1 MSGAADTPL
10 LGLPVVIRCR
20 HARCSSMQIH
30 ELACLLSMCC
40 ASVTSGQLWAAEGDS
55 QGAGQAASASKSA
68 AWHSTSPATLLS
80 LPALPRWLWLAA
92 QQTAWSTANHHCFL
106 PRFKRAARAL
116 LLACHRH
123 ASGRGAVVSSR
134 TAGTAHKQLGALP
147 PDVVQHI
154 LGLAAHPLSAWAPGA
169 KA

>member
-1 MSGAADTPL
+1 
-10 LGLPVVIRCR
+10 
-20 HARCSSMQIH
+20 
-30 ELACLLSMCC
+30 MCC
-40 ASVTSGQLWAAEGDS
+40 APVTSGQLWAAEADS
-55 QGAGQAASASKSA
+55 QGAGGAASASKSA
-68 AWHSTSPATLLS
+68 AWHSTSPATLVS
-80 LPALPRWLWLAA
+80 LPAFPRWLWLAA

-106 PRFKRAARAL
+106 PRFKRAARAF

-123 ASGRGAVVSSR
+123 ASGRGAVVNSR
-134 TAGTAHKQLGALP
+134 AAGTAHKQLGALP